1 MDFVKLRK
9 LVKLAYNLDLNGE
22 YKKADR
28 VFVKISQY
36 YPEQS
41 VTQVKNVQQVD
52 FSADSVLQD
61 EIDENWT
68 NFFDKHPPFVVK
80 ETKGRPAAKDD
91 MSIEAKLNGSQTDGA
106 AAYDPGNPAS
116 SPSMQNDLSRFE
128 WDNMR
133 DENHPE
139 YDRIPV
145 R

>member
-1 MDFVKLRK
+1 MDFVKLQK
-9 LVKLAYNLDLNGE
+9 LVKMAHNLDLNGE
-22 YKKADR
+22 YKKADK
-28 VFVKISQY
+28 VFVKISSY
-36 YPEQS
+36 YNEQS
-41 VTQVKNVQQVD
+41 VTQVKNVSEVD
-52 FSADSVLQD
+52 MSEDSVLLH
-61 EIDENWT
+61 EIDDNWKL
-68 NFFDKHPPFVVK
+68 FWEKHPPFVVK

-91 MSIEAKLNGSQTDGA
+91 MSTEAKLHGSQTDGA

-128 WDNMR
+128 WDNIR

>member
-1 MDFVKLRK
+1 MDFVKLQK
-9 LVKLAYNLDLNGE
+9 LVKLAHNLDLNGE
-22 YKKADR
+22 YKKADK
-28 VFVKISQY
+28 VFVKLSQY

-41 VTQVKNVQQVD
+41 VTKVENVKQVD
-52 FSADSVLQD
+52 FSEDSVLQN

-68 NFFDKHPPFVVK
+68 NYFDKHPPLVVK

-91 MSIEAKLNGSQTDGA
+91 MSQEAQMHGSQTDGA

-128 WDNMR
+128 WDNIR

>member
-9 LVKLAYNLDLNGE
+9 LVKFAHNLDINGE
-22 YKKADR
+22 YKKADK

-41 VTQVKNVQQVD
+41 VTKVQNVQQVD
-52 FSADSVLQD
+52 FSEDSILQD
-61 EIDENWT
+61 EIDENQTNYWT
-68 NFFDKHPPFVVK
+68 KKPNWVVK
-80 ETKGRPAAKDD
+80 ESKGRPAAKDD
-91 MSIEAKLNGSQTDGA
+91 MSTEAKLHGSQTDGA
-106 AAYDPGNPAS
+106 TAYDPGNPAS

-128 WDNMR
+128 WDNLR

>member
-1 MDFVKLRK
+1 MDFVKLQK
-9 LVKLAYNLDLNGE
+9 LVKLAHNLDLNGE
-22 YKKADR
+22 YKKADK
-28 VFVKISQY
+28 VFVKLSQY

-41 VTQVKNVQQVD
+41 VTKVENVKQVD
-52 FSADSVLQD
+52 FSEDSVLQD

-68 NFFDKHPPFVVK
+68 NYFDKHPPFVVK

-91 MSIEAKLNGSQTDGA
+91 MSTEAKLNGSQTDGA

-116 SPSMQNDLSRFE
+116 SPSMANDLSRFE
-128 WDNMR
+128 MDNIR